1 MYLKKRKNVKDKR
14 LLKKSG
20 ILLFVLLLSGVGL
33 TAQTLK
39 GHVYTEEDGKKVP
52 LQRATVYFSGTSNGV
67 ETDNRGAFR
76 IERKNASE
84 KHLVA
89 SMVGFVSDSVLIT
102 GANNAIEF
110 TLVEGGEELDAATV
124 SSTRDGVI
132 LSRLTSAKT
141 ELITKTGLVKMAC
154 CNLSESFE
162 NSATVTVG
170 FTDAISGAK
179 QVQLL
184 GLSGLYS
191 QLLTENIPTLR
202 GQLSTFGWSYVPGS
216 WMESIQIS
224 KGASSVVNG
233 YESVSGQINLEMK
246 KPNYTEPLFINLFA
260 DHLGRYEANI
270 TSATQVAK
278 DLWTGLL
285 AHGSTETGA
294 HDYNNDTFMDMPQ
307 SKFVNLY
314 NRWFYLSENGI
325 QSRTGIRFLYDSRNA
340 GQSEHLHSIT
350 ENGNH
355 GELYKTT
362 IRNKGFTVENKTGFT
377 VGDKEG
383 QSIGIISAFNYSGEN
398 LVYGRKT
405 YDGEQ
410 RSFYSNALF
419 TSDFGEPHRY
429 TVGASFAYD
438 DYRTTFEDTLSNN
451 KTPLTAINRSEAISG
466 VFAEYTYSAKEKF
479 TFVAGLREDYNSRFG
494 WLFTPRANIRY
505 NALEELVLRAS
516 AGRGYRS
523 PNAIADNI
531 GLLATSRKFDVE
543 AIDNLTIERAWNYGG
558 NVSAYIPIG
567 NEKTLTL
574 SFDYFHTQFENQA
587 VIDIE
592 RNRNKVFFYNLQGD
606 SYADVW
612 QIDASV
618 SPFKGFDVFAAFR
631 YNKANI
637 TYSDNGVHYTKETP
651 LTSRYRGLLNLAYAT
666 NLRKWVF
673 DFTAQINGPSR
684 IPGMNGYDSETRH
697 SEMFP
702 IYFAQITKNS
712 KRFDIY
718 IGAENILDFK
728 QKNPILNANLPLG
741 QDFDSSLV
749 WGPII
754 GRKIYAGI
762 RLRIGKL
769 P

>member
-1 MYLKKRKNVKDKR
+1 M
-14 LLKKSG
+14 SG
-20 ILLFVLLLSGVGL
+20 LLLFIMMLFCVGS
-33 TAQTLK
+33 TAQTFR
-39 GHVYTEEDGKKVP
+39 GHVYTEENGKKVP
-52 LQRATVYFSGTSNGV
+52 LTSAAVYFSGASYGV

-76 IERKNASE
+76 IERKSD
-84 KHLVA
+84 KDKYLVA
-89 SMVGFVSDSVLIT
+89 SMIGFVTDSLLIT
-102 GANNAIEF
+102 GITDNLTF
-110 TLVEGGEELDAATV
+110 TLVEGGEELDAVTV
-124 SSTRDGVI
+124 SSARDGVV

-141 ELITKTGLVKMAC
+141 ELITSTGLKKMAC

-202 GQLSTFGWSYVPGS
+202 GQLSTFGWSYIPGS

-233 YESVSGQINLEMK
+233 YESLSGQINLEMK

-278 DLWTGLL
+278 DLWAGLL
-285 AHGSTETGA
+285 LHGSAETGA

-340 GQSEHLHSIT
+340 GQDEHLHSIT
-350 ENGNH
+350 DNGDH

-362 IRNKGFTVENKTGFT
+362 IRNKGFAVENKTGFS
-377 VGDKEG
+377 VGEKEG
-383 QSIGIISAFNYSGEN
+383 QSVGIISSFNYSGEN

-405 YDGEQ
+405 YNGEQ
-410 RSFYSNALF
+410 NSFYSNVLF
-419 TSDFGEPHRY
+419 TSDFGEAHRY
-429 TVGASFAYD
+429 TIGASFAYD
-438 DYRTTFEDTLSNN
+438 SYKTLFEDSLFYS
-451 KTPLTAINRSEAISG
+451 KTPRTAIDRYEAISG
-466 VFAEYTYSAKEKF
+466 AFAEYTYSLKDKF
-479 TFVAGLREDYNSRFG
+479 TFVVGVREDYNSRFG

-505 NALEELVLRAS
+505 NIINELVFRVS
-516 AGRGYRS
+516 AGQGYRS
-523 PNAIADNI
+523 PNVIADNI
-531 GLLATSRKFDVE
+531 GLLATSRKFDVD
-543 AIDNLTIERAWNYGG
+543 AIEVLDIEQAWNYGG
-558 NVSAYIPIG
+558 NLSAYIPVG
-567 NEKTLTL
+567 EEKTLTL
-574 SFDYFHTQFENQA
+574 SLDYFHTQFGNQA
-587 VIDIE
+587 VIDVE
-592 RNRNKVFFYNLQGD
+592 RDRNKVFFYNLQGV
-606 SYADVW
+606 SYADTW

-618 SPFKGFDVFAAFR
+618 SPFKGFDIFAAFR
-631 YNKANI
+631 YNDTKI
-637 TYSDNGVHYTKETP
+637 TYSDNGVEYTKERP
-651 LTSRYRGLLNLAYAT
+651 LTSRYRGLVNLSYAT
-666 NLRKWVF
+666 SLRKWVF
-673 DFTAQINGPSR
+673 DVTAQFNGPSR
-684 IPGMNGYDSETRH
+684 ILGLNGYDSETRH

-728 QKNPILNANLPLG
+728 QKNPILNAELPFG

-749 WGPII
+749 WGPIV
-754 GRKIYAGI
+754 GRKLYAGI
-762 RLRIGKL
+762 RWRIGKL